1 MADNNRYASNNG
13 CKEAVC
19 VDAGRVYDSCS
30 EEHCARY
37 KFNAKRVELPLFSCT
52 NNKNTS
58 KGEFCQYIFVIF
70 CKKRRVQS
78 TAHAPYLI
86 C

>member
-37 KFNAKRVELPLFSCT
+37 KFNAKRVEFPRFFL
-52 NNKNTS
+52 
-58 KGEFCQYIFVIF
+58 Y
-70 CKKRRVQS
+70 
-78 TAHAPYLI
+78 
-86 C
+86 

>member
-30 EEHCARY
+30 EEHITSCIRQSVH
-37 KFNAKRVELPLFSCT
+37 KDTLPF
-52 NNKNTS
+52 
-58 KGEFCQYIFVIF
+58 F
-70 CKKRRVQS
+70 
-78 TAHAPYLI
+78 
-86 C
+86 